1 MTQAKALPF
10 NGSTPIFGG
19 STGGLL
25 RAAETEEKY
34 FIVWN
39 SKEEQVFEMPTA
51 GAATMVAGTNV
62 LYLARKEQ
70 CHALHRQ
77 LVSSFKIRDSKI
89 YRQYPNDEYELIFP
103 MDGVP
108 SEKSNPGRE
117 PVGYVPR
124 KIGNNPSPAR
134 LKFTGVLPTDPDS
147 PDRLLP
153 MEGRE
158 VK

>member
-1 MTQAKALPF
+1 MADVRELPF
-10 NGSTPIFGG
+10 GGSTPLFGG

-25 RAAETEEKY
+25 RSAQTEEKY
-34 FIVWN
+34 LIVWN
-39 SKEEQVFEMPTA
+39 SKEEQVFEMPTG

-77 LVSSFKIRDSKI
+77 LVANFKIRDSKI
-89 YRQYPNDEYELIFP
+89 YRVFPDGEQVLIFP
-103 MDGVP
+103 MDGVA

-124 KIGNNPSPAR
+124 KIGDNPNPVDV
-134 LKFTGVLPTDPDS
+134 KFTGKGTYDV
-147 PDRLLP
+147 
-153 MEGRE
+153 
-158 VK
+158 

>member
-34 FIVWN
+34 FIVWT

-77 LVSSFKIRDSKI
+77 LVSNFKIRDSKI
-89 YRQYPNDEYELIFP
+89 YRQYPDDEYELIFP

-134 LKFTGVLPTDPDS
+134 LKFTGVQTTDPDA
-147 PDRLLP
+147 PNRLLP
-153 MEGRE
+153 VEGSE
-158 VK
+158 KK

>member
-1 MTQAKALPF
+1 MTQTKALPF
-10 NGSTPIFGG
+10 NGSTPLFGG

-34 FIVWN
+34 FIVWT

-62 LYLARKEQ
+62 LYMARKEQ

-134 LKFTGVLPTDPDS
+134 LKFTGVQTTDPDA
-147 PDRLLP
+147 PNRLLP
-153 MEGRE
+153 VDGEE